1 MKRCISIPAF
11 ILCVSFIQHGHS
23 GETTPNLADQAN
35 RLDATL
41 WKKEVQAQEYEKTFF
56 QLWDVLRNTSDK
68 CAALKAFPFSSLK
81 LGKPGTPEQFKWG
94 IQRLKFGGE
103 EERALTQPQWSELL
117 DALNADGYQ
126 LLECEWHHPKFD
138 VDTQGFAHSTINMLL
153 HVVRTA
159 QQERYV
165 IKGALQIDWSKE
177 KDKNGNFIPD
187 KIDARDITVISRKGL
202 PAFVESKVW
211 SVDDLRVSLSHLSTP
226 EPLILYD
233 LDRDGLSEIIL
244 PGWNLIFWNR
254 GKGQFEIQPILK
266 KPITKVTGAILADF
280 DNDGQPDLICA
291 PENSELVM
299 VKGLPDGKF
308 SQEVR
313 NLGIKV
319 DTALA
324 LTAGDIDKDGALDL
338 FLSQYRWPVAGQMAA
353 TPYYDAND
361 GPPSY
366 LLHNDGHG
374 NFTDITEQAGLSKK
388 RNRRTF
394 STSLVDL
401 NNDSF
406 PDLLVVSDFCGVDL
420 YFNDGHGHFSDVTD
434 KAFNNTKL
442 FGMGHTIADFNG
454 DGKFDLYAIGMS
466 STTARRLEAMKLNRE
481 DLPEHNAMRMKMG
494 YGNRMYLGNGDG
506 TFADAPFESSVNR
519 TGWSWGVT
527 AFDFE
532 NDGYPDIFVANGFK
546 SGKSCKDYC
555 TEFWRHDIY
564 LDTSKPNPSITSF
577 INRNPD
583 MYSPR
588 VSWNG
593 FEHKNLLMNL
603 NGKDFINVAFLMGV
617 AYEFDGRAVVSDD
630 LNGDGK
636 VDLLVT
642 EFSYEINAAL
652 HVALNSFDSGNNWIG
667 VQLRE
672 EGGGFTPV
680 GAQITVASASGR
692 QNGVIVTGDSYRAQH
707 ANTKHFGLSKDAQA
721 EYIEVK
727 WANGKTRRIEKPAI
741 NHYHY
746 IAPEK

>member
-1 MKRCISIPAF
+1 MSRYTFIPALVLF
-11 ILCVSFIQHGHS
+11 LSFNQHCNS
-23 GETTPNLADQAN
+23 GEPTPDLADQAN

-41 WKKEVQAQEYEKTFF
+41 WKKEIQAQEYEKTFIH
-56 QLWDVLRNTSDK
+56 LWDVLRKTSDK
-68 CAALKAFPFSSLK
+68 SKVLKEFPFTSLQ
-81 LGKPGTPEQFKWG
+81 LGKPGTPEQIKWG
-94 IQRLKFGGE
+94 IQRLKSEGGE
-103 EERALTQPQWSELL
+103 KKTLTQPQWSDLL
-117 DALNADGYQ
+117 DSLKADGYR
-126 LLECEWHHPKFD
+126 LLECEFHHAKFD
-138 VDTQGFAHSTINMLL
+138 IDPQGFAHSTMNMLL

-159 QQERYV
+159 QQERHI

-187 KIDARDITVISRKGL
+187 KIDATDITVISRKGL
-202 PAFVESKVW
+202 TPFIDGKVW
-211 SVDDLRVSLSHLSTP
+211 TAADLRVGLRHMSTP

-244 PGWNLIFWNR
+244 PGWNLIFWNVGNGR
-254 GKGQFEIQPILK
+254 FETQPLLQR
-266 KPITKVTGAILADF
+266 PISKVTGAILADF

-291 PENSELVM
+291 PEDSELIM
-299 VKGLPDGKF
+299 VKGLPGGRF
-308 SQEVR
+308 SQESR

-319 DTALA
+319 NMAVA
-324 LTAGDIDKDGALDL
+324 LTAGDLDKDGVLDL
-338 FLSQYRWPVAGQMAA
+338 FVSQYRWPVAGQMAA

-361 GPPSY
+361 GHPSY
-366 LLHNDGHG
+366 LLKNDGHG

-401 NNDSF
+401 NDDSF

-420 YFNDGHGHFSDVTD
+420 YHNDGRGRFIDVTS
-434 KAFNNTKL
+434 KALTSTKL
-442 FGMGHTIADFNG
+442 FGMGHSIADFNC
-454 DGKFDLYAIGMS
+454 DGKFDFYAIGMS

-506 TFADAPFESSVNR
+506 TFADAPFDGSVNR

-532 NDGYPDIFVANGFK
+532 NDGFQDIFVANGFK
-546 SGKSCKDYC
+546 SGQSCKDYC

-564 LDTSKPNPSITSF
+564 MDTSKPNPSINTF
-577 INRNPD
+577 LNRNPEL
-583 MYSPR
+583 YGPNI
-588 VSWNG
+588 SWNG

-630 LNGDGK
+630 LNADGK

-642 EFSYEINAAL
+642 EWSYEINAAL
-652 HVALNSFDSGNNWIG
+652 HMALNNFDSGNNWIG
-667 VQLRE
+667 VRLRE

-680 GAQITVASASGR
+680 NAQITVASASGK
-692 QNGVIVTGDSYRAQH
+692 QKALLVTGDSYRAQH

-727 WANGKTRRIEKPAI
+727 WANGKTRRINKPAI
-741 NHYHY
+741 NQYHY